1 MNTEITVFPIA
12 WLQSSFLSRM
22 WASAVSQT
30 LLTVLTAFAEVKT
43 QTTNFRAQISQT
55 LSYLAG

>member
-30 LLTVLTAFAEVKT
+30 LLTVLTAFAEVKN
-43 QTTNFRAQISQT
+43 TNN
-55 LSYLAG
+55 